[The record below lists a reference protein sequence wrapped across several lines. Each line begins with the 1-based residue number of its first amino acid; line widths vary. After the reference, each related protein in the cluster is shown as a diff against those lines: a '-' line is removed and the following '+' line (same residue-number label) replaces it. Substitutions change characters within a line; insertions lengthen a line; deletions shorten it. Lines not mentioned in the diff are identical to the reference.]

1 MNLTIYTARCTGNK
15 ANCVYPERREIST
28 AEELAVAAKLDHV
41 CAEYRNNYRSRDNFI
56 RSDTVVMD
64 CDNDHTEDPTGWIT
78 PHALDELLPDTSFV
92 WVPSRHDMLQKD
104 TYSPRPR
111 GHVYFPVQPI
121 ADEAEYSN
129 LKIAIQ
135 AAFPFFDDNAL
146 DSARFI
152 YGAEGGEVYWHEG
165 WITIRDVIGEEVTPP
180 SRDIP
185 GDGSGRPATRRV
197 TAAGTRNKTMSHFA
211 GRVLKRYG
219 LTDRAL
225 QIYHE
230 HAQKCDPPLED
241 DELETIWNSAVKF
254 YTTKVMTRPDYVPP
268 EQYEVDFAGSLKP
281 ADYSDIGQARV
292 LTGEYGEELI
302 YTSATDYLRYDGT
315 VWREDKQL
323 AVAAAIEFLD
333 LQLADA
339 SDLVE
344 VTREKLVSLGVDEGT
359 VRSGG
364 KALEKEISGDDMLM
378 AYFAHMGAL
387 KYFAFVMKR
396 RDMKYIASAL
406 NVSKALLNR
415 DINDMDPEPNLLN
428 TPCGTFD
435 LARGMEGIR
444 EHAAT
449 DLITKITECSP
460 GTDGEQIW
468 QDCLNRIFC
477 GNQELIQY
485 VQRVVGM
492 AAIGKV
498 YQEHLIIAY
507 GDGANGKSTFWNT
520 IARVLGSYSGK
531 ISAEV
536 LTVGNRRNAKP
547 EMAELKGKRLIIAS
561 EMEEGMRLNTAM
573 VKQLCSTDAI
583 QAEKKYEKPFHFIP
597 THTLV
602 LYTNH
607 LPRVGANDD
616 GIWRRLI
623 VIPFEAKITGKSDIK
638 NYGEYL
644 FDNAGPAILRW
655 IIEGAKDA
663 IATDFKWPLPSQVEN
678 AVNEYREQN
687 DWFAQF
693 VEDCC
698 EVGEDYRESGGR
710 VYDEYRNYC
719 ARSGEYTRNSA
730 DFYVALEKAG
740 FKRKRTASSRMIVGL
755 RLKSDFL
762 EQ

>member
-15 ANCVYPERREIST
+15 SNCVYPDRREVST
-28 AEELAVAAKLDHV
+28 AEELAAAAKLDHV
-41 CAEYRNNYRSRDNFI
+41 CAEYQNNYRSRENFI
-56 RSDTVVMD
+56 CSDTVVMD
-64 CDNDHTEDPTGWIT
+64 CDNDHTEDPAEWVT
-78 PHALDELLPDTSFV
+78 PETLAEMLPDTSFA
-92 WVPSRHDMLQKD
+92 WVPSRHDMKQKD
-104 TYSPRPR
+104 AYSPRPR
-111 GHVYFPVQPI
+111 GHVYFPVQPYK
-121 ADEAEYSN
+121 DEEQYSR
-129 LKIAIQ
+129 LKTSIQ
-135 AAFPFFDDNAL
+135 VVMPFFDDNAL

-152 YGAEGGEVYWHEG
+152 YGADAGDVYWHDG
-165 WITIRDVIGEEVTPP
+165 WITICDVIGEEVAP
-180 SRDIP
+180 SASETHPRAN
-185 GDGSGRPATRRV
+185 SGV
-197 TAAGTRNKTMSHFA
+197 IVAGTRNNTMSHFA
-211 GRVLKRYG
+211 GRVLKRFG

-268 EQYEVDFAGSLKP
+268 EQYEADFAGSLKP

-428 TPCGTFD
+428 TPDGTFD
-435 LARGMEGIR
+435 LALGMDGVR

-449 DLITKITECSP
+449 DLITKITECAP
-460 GTDGEQIW
+460 GAQGEQVW
-468 QDCLNRIFC
+468 QDCLNRVFC
-477 GNQELIQY
+477 GNQELIRY

-644 FDNAGPAILRW
+644 FDHAGPAILQW
-655 IIEGAKDA
+655 IIEGARDA
-663 IATDFKWPLPSQVEN
+663 IAMDFKWPLPAQVEN

>member
-1 MNLTIYTARCTGNK
+1 MKLTIYTARCRGNK
-15 ANCVYPERREIST
+15 ANCVYPDRREVST
-28 AEELAVAAKLDHV
+28 AEELAAVAKLDHV
-41 CAEYRNNYRSRDNFI
+41 CAEFKNNYRSRENFI
-56 RSDTVVMD
+56 CSDTVVMD
-64 CDNDHTEDPTGWIT
+64 CDNDHTEDPEKWVT
-78 PHALDELLPDTSFV
+78 PQTLAELLPDTSFA
-92 WVPSRHDMLQKD
+92 WVPSRHDMKQKD

-111 GHVYFPVQPI
+111 GHVYFPVQPYR
-121 ADEAEYSN
+121 DEEQYSH
-129 LKIAIQ
+129 LKASIQ
-135 AAFPFFDDNAL
+135 AAMPFFDDNAL

-152 YGAEGGEVYWHEG
+152 YGADAGDVYWHDG
-165 WITIRDVIGEEVTPP
+165 WITICDVIGEEVTPSASENP
-180 SRDIP
+180 PRAN
-185 GDGSGRPATRRV
+185 SGV
-197 TAAGTRNKTMSHFA
+197 IVAGTRNNTMSHFA
-211 GRVLKRYG
+211 GRVLKRFG

-268 EQYEVDFAGSLKP
+268 EQYEADFAGSLKP

-292 LTGEYGEELI
+292 LTSEYGEELI

-344 VTREKLVSLGVDEGT
+344 VTREKLVSLGVDEST

-428 TPCGTFD
+428 TPDGTFD
-435 LARGMEGIR
+435 LALGMDGVR

-460 GTDGEQIW
+460 GAQGEQVW
-468 QDCLNRIFC
+468 QDCLNLVFC
-477 GNQELIQY
+477 GNQELIRY

-498 YQEHLIIAY
+498 YHEHLIIAY

-623 VIPFEAKITGKSDIK
+623 VIPFEANITGKSDIK

-644 FDNAGPAILRW
+644 FEHAGPAIMRW

-663 IATDFKWPLPSQVEN
+663 IAMDFKWPLPTQVQH
-678 AVNEYREQN
+678 AVDEYREQN

-698 EVGEDYRESGGR
+698 EVGADYRESGGQ
-710 VYDEYRNYC
+710 VYDAYRNYC

-740 FKRKRTASSRMIVGL
+740 FQRKRTASARMIVGL
-755 RLKSDFL
+755 RLKSDFM
-762 EQ
+762 EE

>member
-1 MNLTIYTARCTGNK
+1 MQLTIYTARCRGNK
-15 ANCVYPERREIST
+15 ANCVYPDRRVVST
-28 AEELAVAAKLDHV
+28 AEEMAAAAKLDHV
-41 CAEYRNNYRSRDNFI
+41 CAEYKNNYRSRENFI
-56 RSDTVVMD
+56 CSDNVVMD
-64 CDNDHTEDPTGWIT
+64 CDNDHTEDPDKWVT
-78 PHALDELLPDTSFV
+78 PQMLAELLPDTSFA
-92 WVPSRHDMLQKD
+92 WVPSRHDMRQKD

-111 GHVYFPVQPI
+111 GHVYFPVQPT
-121 ADEAEYSN
+121 ENEEQYSN

-135 AAFPFFDDNAL
+135 AALPFFDDNAL

-152 YGAEGGEVYWHEG
+152 FGADGGDVFWHDG
-165 WITIRDVIGEEVTPP
+165 WMSICEVIGENVSPP
-180 SRDIP
+180 AREAPHGII
-185 GDGSGRPATRRV
+185 V
-197 TAAGTRNKTMSHFA
+197 AGTRNNTMSHFA
-211 GRVLKRYG
+211 GRVLKRFG
-219 LTDRAL
+219 LTDHAL

-230 HAQKCDPPLED
+230 HAQKCEPPLGD
-241 DELETIWNSAVKF
+241 DELEAIWNSAVKF

-268 EQYEVDFAGSLKP
+268 EQYESEFAGSLKP

-333 LQLADA
+333 LQLADS

-344 VTREKLVSLGVDEGT
+344 VTREKLISLGVDEGT

-378 AYFAHMGAL
+378 AYFAYMGAL

-396 RDMKYIASAL
+396 RDMKYITSAL

-428 TPCGTFD
+428 MPDGTFD
-435 LARGMEGIR
+435 LALGMEGVR
-444 EHAAT
+444 EHEAT

-460 GTDGEQIW
+460 GAQGEQIW
-468 QDCLNRIFC
+468 NDCLNLVFC
-477 GNQELIQY
+477 GNQELIHY

-644 FDNAGPAILRW
+644 FEHAGQAILRW

-663 IATDFKWPLPSQVEN
+663 ISMDFKWPLPTQVQH
-678 AVNEYREQN
+678 AVEEYREQN

-719 ARSGEYTRNSA
+719 ARAGEYTRNSA

-740 FKRKRTASSRMIVGL
+740 FRRKRTASSRLILGL
-755 RLKSDFL
+755 RIKPDFL
-762 EQ
+762 E